1 MKRRITRKGCPRTRA
16 ILTKVWTR
24 CWEEELSQKR
34 IQSWIER
41 LPRHIA
47 NVIELRGG
55 NEYREGR
62 EEGEW
67 SDIRPY
73 IPAERQQRYNGRK
86 QGYRPSSS
94 YNGSL
99 NTGIGV

>member
-1 MKRRITRKGCPRTRA
+1 MKRQATRRGCPRTKA
-16 ILTKVWTR
+16 LLTKVWTR

-34 IQSWIER
+34 IQLWIER
-41 LPRHIA
+41 IPRHIQKI
-47 NVIELRGG
+47 IELKGG

-73 IPAERQQRYNGRK
+73 VAEDRKARYRRRAAGI
-86 QGYRPSSS
+86 RPGSSGDDEVS
-94 YNGSL
+94 
-99 NTGIGV
+99 